1 MPSRRAIKD
10 SEDEE
15 RPPDDGD
22 GRSTDPDEGPA
33 PRKGGKAPRVAGRS
47 TWQRFKA
54 WFRDFRLYIY
64 VAFFAASFL
73 LFLLG
78 ILSIW
83 APRMLGPGL
92 EGWFR
97 SMGSYNSYLFF
108 FGLVCIV
115 TAAYLFF
122 ALLAKLA
129 EFRATEPFRFRP
141 LPGSVFETALQQ
153 HAGAGRIHCRTLD
166 RLHLAAMTELDV
178 ARLMTHDAVQARAA
192 RSLGFEVVI
201 PAHRA

>member
-129 EFRATEPFRFRP
+129 EFRRLASTNSKGDFVH
-141 LPGSVFETALQQ
+141 S
-153 HAGAGRIHCRTLD
+153 LD
-166 RLHLAAMTELDV
+166 RIERLAFELGTHANEYV
-178 ARLMTHDAVQARAA
+178 AQRKREFRIRH
-192 RSLGFEVVI
+192 
-201 PAHRA
+201 

>member
-1 MPSRRAIKD
+1 VLYLDSSALLKLLWQEPESDAVRDHVA
-10 SEDEE
+10 SEDLVIVSSLAELE
-15 RPPDDGD
+15 THVQL
-22 GRSTDPDEGPA
+22 SA
-33 PRKGGKAPRVAGRS
+33 AWLAGRYGKVRLE
-47 TWQRFKA
+47 RF
-54 WFRDFRLYIY
+54 R
-64 VAFFAASFL
+64 
-73 LFLLG
+73 
-78 ILSIW
+78 
-83 APRMLGPGL
+83 
-92 EGWFR
+92 
-97 SMGSYNSYLFF
+97 
-108 FGLVCIV
+108 
-115 TAAYLFF
+115 
-122 ALLAKLA
+122 AKLA